1 MWQDDILM
9 YMATACYL
17 MCYVPTVY
25 ADFKN
30 ANCNVYNL
38 PERILSVMGTALGLA
53 FGLRINNTSIVV
65 NYGCHIGLE
74 VLTLVIKGYYASKNG
89 WSVTGPVTG
98 PVMDAEPEPTPD
110 PTPEELVGTLNNDAA
125 EATSLPTRVMP
136 RRI

>member
-9 YMATACYL
+9 YMATAFYL

-74 VLTLVIKGYYASKNG
+74 VLTLAIKGYYASKNG
-89 WSVTGPVTG
+89 WSATGA
-98 PVMDAEPEPTPD
+98 VMDPDAEPKPD
-110 PTPEELVGTLNNDAA
+110 PPTDPPPEELVGTLT
-125 EATSLPTRVMP
+125 EAISLPTRVMP
-136 RRI
+136 RRV